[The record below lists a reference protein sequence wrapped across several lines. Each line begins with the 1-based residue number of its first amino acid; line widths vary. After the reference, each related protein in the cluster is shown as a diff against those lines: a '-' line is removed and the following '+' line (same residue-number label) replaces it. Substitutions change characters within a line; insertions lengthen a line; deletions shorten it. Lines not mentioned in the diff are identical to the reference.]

1 MVVICFISDQKLTLQ
16 FFKSVGHNLLL
27 PYFQKFLKNYKFI
40 IFHLFQMRKY
50 VNNNRK
56 VYG

>member
-16 FFKSVGHNLLL
+16 FLKSVGHNLLL

-40 IFHLFQMRKY
+40 IFSL
-50 VNNNRK
+50 VSNAK
-56 VYG
+56 VR